1 MVTLFS
7 AETYDEINNKA
18 WSEANGLGLI
28 HRSIDPDKSLKTDTK
43 YERIPEINL
52 PDQFDQS
59 LQSIGKQF
67 CFGQRRARCMLAFK
81 KVFEKVKKA
90 FVWY

>member
-43 YERIPEINL
+43 YERILPEK
-52 PDQFDQS
+52 S
-59 LQSIGKQF
+59 SQSIGDW
-67 CFGQRRARCMLAFK
+67 GAFLFWSEGTLHVSFLK
-81 KVFEKVKKA
+81 NL
-90 FVWY
+90 

>member
-43 YERIPEINL
+43 YERIL
-52 PDQFDQS
+52 PDKS
-59 LQSIGKQF
+59 SQSIGEHF
-67 CFGQRRARCMLAFK
+67 CFGQKARCMLTFK
-81 KVFEKVKKA
+81 KIFEKA
-90 FVWY
+90 FVWH